1 MHLPSREL
9 ACGGGCRT
17 AACGAVRTFAA
28 HSGIGLLRWW
38 TMPRPP
44 SAIAACKAE
53 AAGGRSG
60 LGPRTHGE
68 KPLSSD
74 APCPR
79 LEGPALPDPPRPRPC
94 SLRRCTSSSRAPA
107 SGGGVRAELAAA
119 PAGGPPPLPAGSM
132 PWGRAGQGP
141 RGAAAAF
148 RRAQASRRV
157 FEGPAL
163 NGPTASALRRRDAR
177 VPHTGASRGAASVLR
192 RKPSPSRPTRDGC
205 TSRHAPRTD

>member
-1 MHLPSREL
+1 MSREVQ
-9 ACGGGCRT
+9 RT
-17 AACGAVRTFAA
+17 GFGALRTFGAD
-28 HSGIGLLRWW
+28 SGLRPLRWW
-38 TMPRPP
+38 TMRRTP
-44 SAIAACKAE
+44 STIAACKAE
-53 AAGGRSG
+53 AAGGRAG

-94 SLRRCTSSSRAPA
+94 SLRRCASSGRAPA

-119 PAGGPPPLPAGSM
+119 SAGGPPPLPAGPM

-141 RGAAAAF
+141 RGAAAAL
-148 RRAQASRRV
+148 RRSQASRRV

-163 NGPTASALRRRDAR
+163 NGPTASALRRRDAC
-177 VPHTGASRGAASVLR
+177 VPDAGASRGAASALR
-192 RKPSPSRPTRDGC
+192 RQPPFATP
-205 TSRHAPRTD
+205 SRHASCGARVECSR

>member
-1 MHLPSREL
+1 MKGGPSR
-9 ACGGGCRT
+9 T
-17 AACGAVRTFAA
+17 ACGALRTFAA
-28 HSGIGLLRWW
+28 HRGLGPLLLW
-38 TMPRPP
+38 TMPLAP

-74 APCPR
+74 TPCPR
-79 LEGPALPDPPRPRPC
+79 LEGPALPDLPRPRPC
-94 SLRRCTSSSRAPA
+94 SLRRCASSSRATA
-107 SGGGVRAELAAA
+107 SGGGVRAELAAVS
-119 PAGGPPPLPAGSM
+119 AGGPPPVPAGSM

-141 RGAAAAF
+141 RGAAAAL
-148 RRAQASRRV
+148 RRARASRRV

-177 VPHTGASRGAASVLR
+177 VRHAGASRGAASALR
-192 RKPSPSRPTRDGC
+192 RKQPPT
-205 TSRHAPRTD
+205 APRPPADRASRIADRAEG